1 MDKARLQ
8 IHLSVALKTTQIRR
22 ACAAIERLR
31 SAVGLLHGLSPDT
44 LSVLHDYVVRECL
57 PKPGTDGELA
67 LAYLKLVDEE
77 NVEKRKQERRERY
90 GIAADTMAAHQL
102 PPSK

>member
-8 IHLSVALKTTQIRR
+8 IHLSVALKTVQIRK

-31 SAVGLLHGLSPDT
+31 SAAGLLHGLTPDT
-44 LSVLHDYVVRECL
+44 LTILHDYVVKECL
-57 PKPGTDGELA
+57 PKPGSDGELA
-67 LAYLKLVDEE
+67 RAYLRLVDEE
-77 NVEKRKQERRERY
+77 NVEKRRQERRERY
-90 GIAADTMAAHQL
+90 GIATDTLAAHEL